1 MTSRSAVWHDVE
13 HGSYDADLPLW
24 RELASSAGGPILDLG
39 AGTGR
44 VSADLA
50 ALGHELVA
58 LDSDPELLAELAER
72 AASVTTVNAD
82 ARRFAIDTRFSLVI
96 APMQLAHIVGG
107 HAGRVAM
114 LKRVHA
120 HLTAGGLF
128 AAALTDP
135 LEALE
140 ERGDPFPL
148 PDMLER
154 DGWVFSSQPTSV
166 REENG
171 GVVMER
177 HRQAVSPAGAIE
189 EEMVTIALD
198 VFTSEQFEA
207 EARSADLEPVGRR
220 VVSESPT
227 HIGSTVVVCRR

>member
-1 MTSRSAVWHDVE
+1 
-13 HGSYDADLPLW
+13 
-24 RELASSAGGPILDLG
+24 
-39 AGTGR
+39 
-44 VSADLA
+44 
-50 ALGHELVA
+50 
-58 LDSDPELLAELAER
+58 
-72 AASVTTVNAD
+72 
-82 ARRFAIDTRFSLVI
+82 
-96 APMQLAHIVGG
+96 
-107 HAGRVAM
+107 
-114 LKRVHA
+114 
-120 HLTAGGLF
+120 
-128 AAALTDP
+128 
-135 LEALE
+135 
-140 ERGDPFPL
+140 
-148 PDMLER
+148 MLER
-154 DGWVFSSQPTSV
+154 DGWVFSSQPISG